1 MDTKKSLVLLHV
13 LLLAWS
19 AAPVRSAPMG
29 PIKTI
34 VLLVMENR
42 SFDHF
47 MGLMKKINP
56 EIDGLTGTEDNPITP
71 GDPKAPRIKVSD
83 MAEFVDP
90 DPGHEFE
97 QIAEQ
102 IYGSMERVNLTT
114 ATMDGFVAQA
124 ESVMPGLSKR
134 VMSAFRP
141 EVVPVTT
148 ALAMNFAVFDRWFSS
163 VPSSTQPNRLFVHS
177 TTSNGLLSNNEVIL
191 LKGMP
196 QRTIYEDVDDAGLSF
211 GVYYQQIPATLFFR
225 NMRKLKY
232 VKNFNTYDRFK
243 SDAKSGKLP
252 NLVVVEQRYFDV
264 AGTPANDDHP
274 THDISQGQKLIKEV
288 YETLRVSPQWNQI
301 LFLITYDE
309 HGGFYDHV
317 PPPAHGVPSPDGVKG
332 PAPHYFNFNRLG
344 VRVPTIAVSPWIEKG
359 TVEHRPQGPTL
370 TSEYEHSSIAAT
382 VRTLFS
388 LPQPHLTAREAWAG
402 NFAHIISR
410 TTPRTDTPVTLPSPP
425 WSLRHS
431 HANESRA
438 LSLFQEELLLLAKS
452 LRRKL
457 GMGDTAN
464 EKSQDQTSA
473 LNIGEANFYIQDAV
487 SSFMRRGKA
496 QLQAGLDPN
505 SQVHP

>member
-1 MDTKKSLVLLHV
+1 MPVAMDTKKSLVLLHV

-359 TVEHRPQGPTL
+359 TGEESLSRL
-370 TSEYEHSSIAAT
+370 T
-382 VRTLFS
+382 V
-388 LPQPHLTAREAWAG
+388 
-402 NFAHIISR
+402 
-410 TTPRTDTPVTLPSPP
+410 
-425 WSLRHS
+425 
-431 HANESRA
+431 
-438 LSLFQEELLLLAKS
+438 
-452 LRRKL
+452 
-457 GMGDTAN
+457 
-464 EKSQDQTSA
+464 
-473 LNIGEANFYIQDAV
+473 
-487 SSFMRRGKA
+487 
-496 QLQAGLDPN
+496 
-505 SQVHP
+505 